1 MTEGPEDLMQIV
13 REDIAALRIEM
24 NQRLDRIE
32 SNHANGKEHP
42 KLSLRQQAILIHLCR
57 GESNKQIGRLLELP
71 ESTIKVHVRE
81 IMHKLVVYSY
91 SLSSSGSFPY
101 VLIERGA
108 RKRGAGL
115 CLS

>member
-1 MTEGPEDLMQIV
+1 MNVKQSTSPAKKMTEGPEDMMQIV

-24 NQRLDRIE
+24 NQRLDRLE

-57 GESNKQIGRLLELP
+57 GETNKQIGRLLELP

-81 IMHKLVVYSY
+81 IMHKLVVKNRTQVAIVAASMR
-91 SLSSSGSFPY
+91 
-101 VLIERGA
+101 LI
-108 RKRGAGL
+108 
-115 CLS
+115 